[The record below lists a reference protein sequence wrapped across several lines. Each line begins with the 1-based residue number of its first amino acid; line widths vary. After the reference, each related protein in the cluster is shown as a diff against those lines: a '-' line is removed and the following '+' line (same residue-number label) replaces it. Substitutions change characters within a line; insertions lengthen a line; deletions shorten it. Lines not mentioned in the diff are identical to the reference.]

1 MIAITLPS
9 AEIAQAISRGMWRLS
24 RPEAVCGDDT
34 THYLAETVGSVLIAD
49 PDWRLPIHPLVIAEL
64 ADPAD
69 TSGTQT
75 LLAALLMPLLRE
87 PAGLG
92 RVAALIMAGGVLRVG
107 DVISELRPELIGDP
121 PPSPAEA

>member
-9 AEIAQAISRGMWRLS
+9 VEIAQAISRGMWRLS
-24 RPEAVCGDDT
+24 RPEAIRNGDAT
-34 THYLAETVGSVLIAD
+34 LYLAETRGNVLIAD
-49 PDWRLPIHPLVIAEL
+49 PEWLLPIHPLVIEEL
-64 ADPAD
+64 SDPTDA
-69 TSGTQT
+69 SGTQA